1 MHMFLI
7 YAMLLNNLHQL
18 TFICMQDSIKVQE
31 LQKKLDVALR
41 VIQDLSKASPSG
53 TGQTTPSPAT
63 RTSSVAPSSV
73 SGKGTPSSV
82 SGNGAPAVAKAAA
95 KSLAK
100 GKGKAKDAPTPDTPV
115 SQLQIMVTCVEGSF
129 KPCLKKYMTYTLD
142 VFGFSICCPQ
152 AQ

>member
-1 MHMFLI
+1 MFLI

-18 TFICMQDSIKVQE
+18 TFICMQDSLEVQE

-53 TGQTTPSPAT
+53 TGQATPSPAT
-63 RTSSVAPSSV
+63 RSSSVAPSSV
-73 SGKGTPSSV
+73 SGKGTPAPSSV
-82 SGNGAPAVAKAAA
+82 SGNGTPAVAKATA

-100 GKGKAKDAPTPDTPV
+100 GTGKAKDAPTPV

-129 KPCLKKYMTYTLD
+129 KPCLKN
-142 VFGFSICCPQ
+142 I
-152 AQ
+152 